1 MFGSKSNSSEK
12 NPPASA
18 ADSGETP
25 TERGLLNKLRWWRKD
40 KADGADG
47 GGGKETAAS
56 ANGARDSKKG
66 APAGP
71 AIIGSAVPMRT
82 REISMAV
89 GSGPTGRRLAKAK
102 SVLFITADDTQARQ
116 WEHEI
121 KEWGYTAEFVSAS
134 DPGLDKLFDIGYDA
148 VLLDFAAPGIDG
160 LGTLAEIRGEETFKN
175 LFVAVFVADRGKGTE
190 QEDAATAAGANRV
203 FRRADASAEAILTS
217 LKTALFPR
225 VYQVQPRTREQQRAA
240 AVQARRSPSSS
251 QPNAVSGDSLP
262 RPPVAMP
269 APDNPLAPRA
279 KKILIIED
287 DELLAGVYRTQLEGA
302 GYEVEVALDGATG
315 FHDLLA
321 LEPNAMLLDVFLPGM
336 GGLDIIRKTR
346 SQKRFERLP
355 IFVFTTNFSRELESE
370 AREAGV
376 TRLFDKA
383 TTNTSEVIAAL
394 NDLFFPG
401 MAASSESRG
410 KDGGTTAKKTARIP
424 MSKSIAD
431 IAPAAARLG
440 GPGPK
445 RDDAL
450 KIEIRETLIQDSP
463 DIIKALRNALGH
475 FLRAQAQ
482 GDVDGRELHLLEL
495 HRRIHSLIGNAA
507 IAGMSKLARLC
518 SALEAMLR
526 EFQERADSINASTQ
540 RTLTQAI
547 DFLAQLFTRSGSAED
562 ERTGGAERILV
573 VDDEV
578 ISRRVIAHSLEKAEL
593 KPTAVDHPQ
602 AALDLLGEQDFD
614 LIFLDVEMPDMNGF
628 ELCKKLR
635 ALPQH
640 ARTPVIFVTA
650 LSGFDSRVKSS
661 LSGGDDF
668 IGKPFSYI
676 ELALKALIYVM
687 RGQSSPASGS
697 SSALSGG
704 DRICVV
710 GPGAALNGKRES
722 VEADAAVS

>member
-1 MFGSKSNSSEK
+1 MFGSKSDSSDKNS
-12 NPPASA
+12 PASA
-18 ADSGETP
+18 GGETI
-25 TERGLLNKLRWWRKD
+25 TTDGGLLGKLRWWRKD
-40 KADGADG
+40 KSSADGAG
-47 GGGKETAAS
+47 SNA
-56 ANGARDSKKG
+56 
-66 APAGP
+66 APAGGLGASKARP
-71 AIIGSAVPMRT
+71 QDGPPIIGSHVPMRT
-82 REISMAV
+82 REISMTV

-102 SVLFITADDTQARQ
+102 SVLLIAADDTQARQ

-121 KEWGYTAEFVSAS
+121 KEWGYAVEFVSAS

-148 VLLDFAAPGIDG
+148 LLLDYSGPGIDG
-160 LGTLAEIRGEETFKN
+160 SGTLAEIRGEETFKN
-175 LFVAVFVADRGKGTE
+175 LFVAVFVGDRGNSTE

-203 FRRADASAEAILTS
+203 FRRADVSAEAILTA

-225 VYQVQPRTREQQRAA
+225 VYQVQPRSREQQRAA
-240 AVQARRSPSSS
+240 ALQARRSPSSVQAGS
-251 QPNAVSGDSLP
+251 GVSVAAPNEPPA
-262 RPPVAMP
+262 RPTIAMP
-269 APDNPLAPRA
+269 ALDNPLAPRA

-287 DELLAGVYRTQLEGA
+287 DELLAGVYRTQLEAA

-346 SQKRFERLP
+346 SQKRFEKLP

-401 MAASSESRG
+401 TAAPGESRD
-410 KDGGTTAKKTARIP
+410 KDGGAAAKKPVRIP

-431 IAPAAARLG
+431 IAPAAARAG

-450 KIEIRETLIQDSP
+450 KVEIRETLIQDSP
-463 DIIKALRNALGH
+463 DIIKALRNALGN

-482 GDVDGRELHLLEL
+482 GDVDGREMHLLEL

-562 ERTGGAERILV
+562 ERTSAERILV

-602 AALDLLGEQDFD
+602 AALDLLSEQDFD

-635 ALPQH
+635 GLPQH

-710 GPGAALNGKRES
+710 GPGATLSGKHNE
-722 VEADAAVS
+722 VEVAVS